1 MRLYKSY
8 IIPVFI
14 LFSAL
19 LNGCIDDPVN
29 YTGSMVN
36 GSVYDKYGMNNPYIK
51 VSVGDYPIVAT
62 DVYGQFSLE
71 NNQYPY
77 NITVSNL
84 SYSTNKYMGMTILNP
99 QLLSY
104 DDYGYSNPCYIVVHF
119 PELETLDD
127 EAFVK
132 FVSIDNNTQSD
143 DLAFYGD
150 KLGFRVGM
158 INDKNTIEGKLI
170 FLQFKRSDIIYS
182 YEKFGMMDVVLH
194 SGSQEFFFDTAQINY
209 NPDEIYSYFHVNLSN
224 EFTSCNTRIDL
235 TFPGMCENSNI
246 SYLEDFSNMPSG
258 YIVLP
263 DLPMLPYNIKVE
275 NTAGIWNGIFN
286 QIFSKV
292 WEYGKPGEY
301 INLNQVKSL
310 YLNLPEDGE
319 KNINDNTKFVFNDID
334 PGGIYIYKISNEI
347 TLDSR
352 TVNIITDKYPLTFK
366 DFKTWG
372 YQFTPNTKYY
382 WGVVKYPGYRNIDEF
397 VSSKLKEDTV
407 YKKIPASEWFS
418 FTTQ

>member
-1 MRLYKSY
+1 
-8 IIPVFI
+8 
-14 LFSAL
+14 
-19 LNGCIDDPVN
+19 
-29 YTGSMVN
+29 
-36 GSVYDKYGMNNPYIK
+36 
-51 VSVGDYPIVAT
+51 
-62 DVYGQFSLE
+62 
-71 NNQYPY
+71 
-77 NITVSNL
+77 
-84 SYSTNKYMGMTILNP
+84 
-99 QLLSY
+99 
-104 DDYGYSNPCYIVVHF
+104 
-119 PELETLDD
+119 
-127 EAFVK
+127 
-132 FVSIDNNTQSD
+132 
-143 DLAFYGD
+143 
-150 KLGFRVGM
+150 
-158 INDKNTIEGKLI
+158 
-170 FLQFKRSDIIYS
+170 
-182 YEKFGMMDVVLH
+182 
-194 SGSQEFFFDTAQINY
+194 
-209 NPDEIYSYFHVNLSN
+209 
-224 EFTSCNTRIDL
+224 
-235 TFPGMCENSNI
+235 MCENSNI